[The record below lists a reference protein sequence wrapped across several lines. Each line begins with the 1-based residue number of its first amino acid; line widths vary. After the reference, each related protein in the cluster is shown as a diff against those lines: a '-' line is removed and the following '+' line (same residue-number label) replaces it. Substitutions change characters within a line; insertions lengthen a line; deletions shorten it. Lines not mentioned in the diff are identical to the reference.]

1 MVMLFGDTHAE
12 FYQFLPTVEMEKI
25 GADEPDMNWK
35 WW

>member
-12 FYQFLPTVEMEKI
+12 FYQFLSTTEMEKI
-25 GADEPDMNWK
+25 AGVTPDMNWK